1 MTLPIMYCRGV
12 PSSCALM
19 KSPIA
24 GMNVSSAPAKTPG
37 SESGSVTRRNETTRF
52 A

>member
-1 MTLPIMYCRGV
+1 
-12 PSSCALM
+12 M

-24 GMNVSSAPAKTPG
+24 GMNVSSTPAKTPG
-37 SESGSVTRRNETTRF
+37 SDSGSVTRTNDRTRF